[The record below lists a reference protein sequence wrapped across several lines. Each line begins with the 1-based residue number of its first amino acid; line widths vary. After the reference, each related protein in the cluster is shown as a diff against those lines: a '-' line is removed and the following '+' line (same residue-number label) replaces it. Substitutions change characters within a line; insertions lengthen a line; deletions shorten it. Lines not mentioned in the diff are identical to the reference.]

1 MKYTCYGYT
10 FGVEKSKS
18 SGKWWCIGHAQGR
31 KPYLLYK
38 LGTAETDEAAQ
49 RKLDGWARH
58 VQASRVTPAVPA
70 FEYKRPAVEEL
81 DLFARVG
88 V

>member
-10 FGVEKSKS
+10 FGAEKSKT
-18 SGKWWCIGHAQGR
+18 SGQWWCIGHAQGR
-31 KPYLLYK
+31 KPYMLDK
-38 LGTAETDEAAQ
+38 LGPSATEEEAQ
-49 RKLDGWARH
+49 RKLDSWARH
-58 VQASRVTPAVPA
+58 VQASRVVAPLPA